1 MNQSVTIGPLSL
13 PAVLPLALLAFLL
26 AGFAARRVG
35 RRSGVDAESP
45 LYAMLLAGLLVARA
59 AFVLQYREAY
69 LRSPLS
75 MLDVRDG
82 GWNLLAGLAAAAVVG
97 VAVALRRPPLRKPLA
112 AGIATGALAWTVGS
126 LLLVATAPDR
136 TRLPDLALRS
146 VAGTEVSLASFQ
158 GKPTVVNLWAT
169 WCPPCIR
176 EMPVLQQAQ
185 AERTDVHFVLVNQ
198 GERATRVRDY
208 LASRQLQLRNVLVD
222 EGNALGALT
231 GHRALPTTLF
241 YDAQGRLV
249 DTRVGELSAASL
261 AHRLSAIS
269 KTAAAGAP

>member
-1 MNQSVTIGPLSL
+1 MNQSFTLGPLSL

-26 AGFAARRVG
+26 AGFVARRVG
-35 RRSGVDAESP
+35 RRSGGDAESH
-45 LYAMLLAGLLVARA
+45 LYGMLLVGLLVARA
-59 AFVLQYREAY
+59 VFVLQYREAY

-82 GWNLLAGLAAAAVVG
+82 GWNLIAGLIAAMVYA
-97 VAVALRRPPLRKPLA
+97 VAVALRRPPVRKSLA
-112 AGIATGALAWTVGS
+112 AGIATAALAWTLGS
-126 LLLVATAPDR
+126 LLLVATEPDR
-136 TRLPDLALRS
+136 ARLPDLALRS
-146 VAGTEVSLASFQ
+146 VEGTEVSLASFQ

-185 AERTDVHFVLVNQ
+185 AERPDVHFVLVNQ

-208 LASRQLQLRNVLVD
+208 LASRQLRLCNVLLD
-222 EGNALGALT
+222 EGHALGALT

-261 AHRLSAIS
+261 AHRLPAIG
-269 KTAAAGAP
+269 KTPTADAP

>member
-1 MNQSVTIGPLSL
+1 MNQSFTIGPLSL
-13 PAVLPLALLAFLL
+13 PAVL
-26 AGFAARRVG
+26 
-35 RRSGVDAESP
+35 
-45 LYAMLLAGLLVARA
+45 LLAGLLVARA

-97 VAVALRRPPLRKPLA
+97 AAVALRRPPLRQSLT
-112 AGIATGALAWTVGS
+112 AGIATGALAWTLGS

-136 TRLPDLALRS
+136 ARLPDLALRS
-146 VAGTEVSLASFQ
+146 VEGTEVSLASFQ

-169 WCPPCIR
+169 WCPPCVR

-208 LASRQLQLRNVLVD
+208 LASRQLRLRNVLVD
-222 EGNALGALT
+222 EGNALGAFT

>member
-1 MNQSVTIGPLSL
+1 MNQSFTIGPLSL

-35 RRSGVDAESP
+35 RRNGVDAESH
-45 LYAMLLAGLLVARA
+45 LYGMLLAGLLVARA

-97 VAVALRRPPLRKPLA
+97 VAVALRRPPLRQSLA
-112 AGIATGALAWTVGS
+112 AGIATGALAWTLGS

-136 TRLPDLALRS
+136 ARLPGLALRS
-146 VAGTEVSLASFQ
+146 VEGTEVPLASFQ

-208 LASRQLQLRNVLVD
+208 LASRQLRLRNVLVD
-222 EGNALGALT
+222 EGNALGAFT

-269 KTAAAGAP
+269 KTPAAEAP

>member
-1 MNQSVTIGPLSL
+1 MNQSFTIGPLSL
-13 PAVLPLALLAFLL
+13 PAVLLLALIAFLL
-26 AGFAARRVG
+26 AGFAARRAG
-35 RRSGVDAESP
+35 RRSCVDAESQ
-45 LYAMLLAGLLVARA
+45 LYGMLLAGLLVARA

-97 VAVALRRPPLRKPLA
+97 VAVALRRAPLRQSLA
-112 AGIATGALAWTVGS
+112 AGIATGALAWTLGS

-136 TRLPDLALRS
+136 ARLPDLALRS
-146 VAGTEVSLASFQ
+146 VEGTEVSLASFQ

-169 WCPPCIR
+169 WCPPCVR

-208 LASRQLQLRNVLVD
+208 LASRQLRLRNVLVD
-222 EGNALGALT
+222 EGNALGAFT

-269 KTAAAGAP
+269 KTPAAGAP